1 MFYHLL
7 PEDLMESLAESHHSA
22 HVRSKTIIFLQQKAL
37 LLACTASYL
46 LTLLCHQS
54 VCPTGCLLQ
63 GHVSIPAGNF
73 TGKIKKFAMSG
84 SRSFWV
90 PVLLRHLQ
98 RGLWLRVSLVM
109 ERQFLFLK
117 KGYVLP
123 GYKLV

>member
-7 PEDLMESLAESHHSA
+7 PEDLHEIAESHHSA
-22 HVRSKTIIFLQQKAL
+22 HVRSKTIILLQQKVL

-54 VCPTGCLLQ
+54 VCPAGCLLQ
-63 GHVSIPAGNF
+63 GRVSIPAGNF

-98 RGLWLRVSLVM
+98 CGLWLRVSLVM
-109 ERQFLFLK
+109 GRQFLFLK